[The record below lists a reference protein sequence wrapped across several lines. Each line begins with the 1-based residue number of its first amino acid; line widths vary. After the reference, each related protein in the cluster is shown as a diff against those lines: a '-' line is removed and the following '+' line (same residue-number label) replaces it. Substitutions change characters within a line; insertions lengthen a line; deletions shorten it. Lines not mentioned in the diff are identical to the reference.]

1 MKKITKFMSS
11 LALIGSA
18 LSMAGCAKTIEAVAY
33 GVDKVASNYGIMI
46 YKADVTV
53 NNGKITGA
61 SLEETY
67 SPNVWARITAEQAE
81 TIDSVSTKD
90 FNGDQIY
97 FAKYIYV
104 NGMNWKADVDS
115 ETYKYLNEYVVYS
128 AIGAS
133 SEDAASDL
141 IRYLSVSDSGQYKL
155 GTFANTYFD
164 DVMNDRIKILKNT
177 SKDKENKENKENLVL
192 TDSGIAPSFPDGKKK
207 KTENTACASW
217 TSSANA
223 LCTYLTGKA
232 LNYKDRVA
240 ESNFDNHS
248 TIKVNDDGVWQY
260 NPTLANTAAEDDAA
274 IAAAEANSWETI
286 TGCNAVDIKQMS
298 LESYLYGF
306 NQAFASVEYQSI
318 A

>member
-18 LSMAGCAKTIEAVAY
+18 LSMAGCAKTVEAVAY

-115 ETYKYLNEYVVYS
+115 ETYNYLNEYVVYS

-164 DVMNDRIKILKNT
+164 DVMNGNIKILKNT
-177 SKDKENKENKENLVL
+177 SKDKDNLVL
-192 TDSGIAPSFPDGKKK
+192 TDSGIAPSFPNGKKK
-207 KTENTACASW
+207 SENTSCVGW
-217 TSSANA
+217 VNSSKA
-223 LCTYLTGKA
+223 LCTYLTGKS

-240 ESNFDNHS
+240 DSNLDNHD
-248 TIKVNDDGVWQY
+248 TLQVNDDGVWQY
-260 NPTLANTAAEDDAA
+260 NPTLASVTAEDDAA